1 MASNTNA
8 NPSTPNPWTLRL
20 KHHKTTILLH
30 VSPFTTPNSIKTS
43 LLKALNER
51 MPSGTLNGHP
61 IPKDASDIRLA
72 KAIDPLELEQGW
84 EEITPDLESEG
95 ISKGIGMKNGGAL
108 VFRFV
113 EEGEDGDEDEEDED
127 EMEVD
132 GGKWRGQW
140 DVVIPTFEDDL
151 GEEAEGDV
159 GVRKEFKG

>member
-1 MASNTNA
+1 
-8 NPSTPNPWTLRL
+8 
-20 KHHKTTILLH
+20 
-30 VSPFTTPNSIKTS
+30 
-43 LLKALNER
+43 

>member
-1 MASNTNA
+1 MPPNTN
-8 NPSTPNPWTLRL
+8 PLIENPWTLRL

-30 VSPFTTPNSIKTS
+30 VSPLTTPTSIKTS

-51 MPSGTLNGHP
+51 LPSGNLNGYP

-72 KAIDPLELEQGW
+72 KAVDPLELEQGW
-84 EEITPDLESEG
+84 EELSPDLETEG
-95 ISKGIGMKNGGAL
+95 IAKGIGMKNGGAL
-108 VFRFV
+108 AFRFV
-113 EEGEDGDEDEEDED
+113 EEGEKEEDENAEDED

-132 GGKWRGQW
+132 GGRWKGSW

-151 GEEAEGDV
+151 GEVAEGDV